1 MLSNDPALI
10 YTIGHSTH
18 SIEEFLTMLK
28 NFHVQT
34 LVDVRALPGS
44 RKFPQFDQDSLKES
58 LEHNGIQYV
67 YLKDLGG
74 RRKVHKDSKNT
85 LWHNASFRAYAD
97 YMQSESFQQ
106 AVEQL
111 EQIALKSTTAIMCA
125 EALWY
130 RCHRSMIA
138 DYLKAKGWKVLHIM
152 SKTKAQEHPYTSP
165 AIIVGDKVIYTPEH

>member
-58 LEHNGIQYV
+58 LEHNGMEYV

-97 YMQSESFQQ
+97 YMQSESFLQ
-106 AVEQL
+106 AMEQL

-138 DYLKAKGWKVLHIM
+138 DYLKAKGWMVLHIM